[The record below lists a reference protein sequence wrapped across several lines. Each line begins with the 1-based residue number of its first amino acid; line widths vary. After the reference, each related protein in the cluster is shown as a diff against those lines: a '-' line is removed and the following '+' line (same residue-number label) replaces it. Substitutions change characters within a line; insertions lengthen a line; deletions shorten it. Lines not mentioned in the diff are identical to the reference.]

1 MTEGMTCRPLERRVC
16 GEKSFGISRLVLGVG
31 LLLMAACTGRSA
43 DLAQAASRAGLNVI
57 LGA

>member
-31 LLLMAACTGRSA
+31 LLLMAACTGRSDA
-43 DLAQAASRAGLNVI
+43 MKSGSLPAL
-57 LGA
+57 